1 MIALTAAL
9 ALPGCGRR
17 GSTPAPD
24 QATTSVSGRVRI
36 AGSTP
41 LEQVLIEPGDTAAPS
56 LEVSGDYRQELRRLS
71 GAKVRASGT
80 LAGPG
85 QLRVSEYEILE
96 IAGHVPLVGILAAED
111 GRAAVLP
118 AGGARVEVRAAPPEL
133 LEQAGAKVWVILDA
147 NGEVKGYGIIR
158 ER

>member
-1 MIALTAAL
+1 
-9 ALPGCGRR
+9 
-17 GSTPAPD
+17 
-24 QATTSVSGRVRI
+24 VRI

-41 LEQVLIEPGDTAAPS
+41 FEQVLIERGDTAA
-56 LEVSGDYRQELRRLS
+56 LALQVSGDYRGELRRLS
-71 GAKVRASGT
+71 GAVVRAMGT

-96 IAGHVPLVGILAAED
+96 IAGHVPVVGILETATGHVAVV
-111 GRAAVLP
+111 RAS
-118 AGGARVEVRAAPPEL
+118 GARVEVHAVPPEL

>member
-1 MIALTAAL
+1 MGLS
-9 ALPGCGRR
+9 GCGRR
-17 GSTPAPD
+17 GSAPVPD
-24 QATTSVSGRVRI
+24 QGTTSITGRVRI

-41 LEQVLIEPGDTAAPS
+41 FEQVLIEAEDTAA
-56 LEVSGDYRQELRRLS
+56 LVLQVSGDYRVELRHLS
-71 GAKVRASGT
+71 GAVVRASGT

-96 IAGHVPLVGILAAED
+96 IAGHVPVVGILEAEN
-111 GRAAVLP
+111 GHATVVRAS
-118 AGGARVEVRAAPPEL
+118 GARVEVQAVPLEL

>member
-1 MIALTAAL
+1 VT
-9 ALPGCGRR
+9 
-17 GSTPAPD
+17 
-24 QATTSVSGRVRI
+24 GRVRI

-41 LEQVLIEPGDTAAPS
+41 LEQVLIEPSAASS
-56 LEVSGDYRQELRRLS
+56 LEVSGDYRVELRRLS
-71 GAKVRASGT
+71 GAVVRATGT

-96 IAGHVPLVGILAAED
+96 IAGHVPVVGILEIAGHVPVVGTLELED
-111 GRAAVLP
+111 GRVAVVP
-118 AGGARVEVRAAPPEL
+118 ATGAPVEVRAAPAEL
-133 LEQAGAKVWVILDA
+133 LERAGAKVWVILDA